1 MAKKKSTKSVGK
13 APKATSKH
21 QSFKLSPHGYSMDKV
36 ILYVVMAALIGFG
49 IGWLFR
55 DQFTSVLG
63 VSTGI

>member
-1 MAKKKSTKSVGK
+1 MAKKTKKSAATKSTKSG
-13 APKATSKH
+13 KH

-63 VSTGI
+63 VATY

>member
-1 MAKKKSTKSVGK
+1 MAKKKTIKNASKPTKTV
-13 APKATSKH
+13 KH
-21 QSFKLSPHGYSMDKV
+21 KSFKLSPHGYPMDKV

-63 VSTGI
+63 VAAY

>member
-1 MAKKKSTKSVGK
+1 MAKKKATKSVSK
-13 APKATSKH
+13 SPKAVKH
-21 QSFKLSPHGYSMDKV
+21 QSFKLSPHGYTMDKV

>member
-1 MAKKKSTKSVGK
+1 MPKKKSTKSVSK
-13 APKATSKH
+13 SSKSSKH
-21 QSFKLSPHGYSMDKV
+21 QSFKLSPHGYTMDKV

-63 VSTGI
+63 VATY